1 VVVCRN
7 LESTNSQIV
16 TWNKHDQASAVM
28 RMWELIAVWLDHT
41 LSATNK
47 TYQIQPN
54 VSDNS
59 TYALGAAACDIKMSA
74 GQAH

>member
-1 VVVCRN
+1 
-7 LESTNSQIV
+7 
-16 TWNKHDQASAVM
+16 
-28 RMWELIAVWLDHT
+28 MWELIAVWLDHT